1 MKENR
6 LRSFLTFFCFIAL
19 YAVGFGFLILRLIR
33 EDAVGLYRGSF
44 ALPGFFPSQTNLEA
58 FSLIALLTLAISN
71 AIVALDPVQIN
82 RRKNVLVNS
91 LVLAG
96 MIFSWYFLLI
106 RSGNMIGA
114 LVMTIAEFL
123 VSLIVISML
132 YLVEHRAGYYFI
144 PTLLWAL
151 FRIILS
157 IFLVVRN

>member
-1 MKENR
+1 
-6 LRSFLTFFCFIAL
+6 
-19 YAVGFGFLILRLIR
+19 
-33 EDAVGLYRGSF
+33 
-44 ALPGFFPSQTNLEA
+44 
-58 FSLIALLTLAISN
+58 
-71 AIVALDPVQIN
+71 
-82 RRKNVLVNS
+82 
-91 LVLAG
+91 

-157 IFLVVRN
+157 IFLVARN

>member
-33 EDAVGLYRGSF
+33 EDAVGLYSGSL

-157 IFLVVRN
+157 IFLVARN

>member
-33 EDAVGLYRGSF
+33 EDAVGLYRGSL

-71 AIVALDPVQIN
+71 AIVALAPVQIN

-157 IFLVVRN
+157 IFLVARN